1 MDRPEI
7 KRGEIWYHR
16 TVKSPVGN
24 IQAGSRPVIIV
35 SNDLCNKHSPVLL
48 AVPLT
53 TKPKKNLPTHVLFT
67 IDGEFN
73 TALVEQAGPIL
84 LSDLVN
90 KKYILE
96 KYIMDQVDEAIA
108 IAYGLKDKPS
118 YQENLYCGAY
128 TDGAVQS

>member
-1 MDRPEI
+1 MIRPEI
-7 KRGEIWYHR
+7 KRGEIWYHN
-16 TVKSPVGN
+16 TNKSAVGN

-35 SNDLCNKHSPVLL
+35 SNDLANKHSPVIL
-48 AVPLT
+48 AAPLT
-53 TKPKKNLPTHVLFT
+53 TKPKKNLPTHVIFT

-84 LSDLVN
+84 VSELVN
-90 KKYILE
+90 RKYILE

-118 YQENLYCGAY
+118 YHDINSTGA
-128 TDGAVQS
+128 DIVVAI